1 MDKQGRNPGVQQLGL
16 SIGSPSKPGRGTL
29 LPRRD
34 PVPVQIGWKRY
45 GWPELRQLPLK
56 TITTQMP
63 PHVAQLEP
71 DIINQTLSVL
81 KQCKIVQD
89 TTDESLEAQKIEVG
103 LELRQKPFDPESARP
118 TIVLLV
124 PWSAERHLKLLE
136 AAEVMASWLTEF
148 TSHLPDKIYLEIVS
162 PELLQTIYYDEVG
175 DPALS
180 NQWDYVSDKL
190 EVGLRF
196 QPAFRDHLTCLSL
209 QRYGVNPNLKQNPP
223 TIYIGLDDD
232 SKEYTWYLIMNQVEA
247 TMAEVGWRGVHI
259 HIERSENFSPTFPLL
274 PLAGPDVQ
282 ARIDAGKLANK
293 RIIGNYSDTLHIGAD
308 FGAAKYLERPDK
320 DTQGKPSSEETRVNP
335 GNGTLG
341 CFIQIK
347 TKNNPVWRTC
357 ALTNYHVVRPAF
369 DGFTLVPDPKEKGYM
384 PGPPLEGSDLLKVDK
399 FGFSPNMV
407 PDGMVKENKVLE
419 KVLDA
424 APVHFESPS
433 RTKHNFTV
441 ALTDIDLREKK
452 QREERA
458 RVRLQSTQDGPQK
471 PIATRNF
478 EAVKQEIEAL
488 ETDVRQKKAFFDEGR
503 EKVGTLLLAAGFQR
517 KVDGRRMDWALILL
531 DEHRPWSHD
540 LPTGEVW
547 ASKYDDPAA
556 HPDETFGYPLTEQ
569 MRSIEGTNGVGRAFK
584 VGSTTGPTVGKFWG
598 VKDRVTLQEDKYLG
612 KGNRLETKER
622 IFAGDT
628 FFVRGQPGVKGQ
640 PGKFCAKG
648 DSGSAVFDE
657 LGGIVGL
664 VFRGH
669 KHRESYDDGYGY
681 VTPIEHVLEDIVAFS
696 KGNITEI
703 RIAQQ

>member
-1 MDKQGRNPGVQQLGL
+1 
-16 SIGSPSKPGRGTL
+16 
-29 LPRRD
+29 
-34 PVPVQIGWKRY
+34 
-45 GWPELRQLPLK
+45 
-56 TITTQMP
+56 MP

-71 DIINQTLSVL
+71 DIINLTLSVL
-81 KQCKIVQD
+81 KQCNIVQD

-124 PWSAERHLKLLE
+124 PWSRDRHAKLCE
-136 AAEVMASWLTEF
+136 ATELMASWLTEF
-148 TSHLPDKIYLEIVS
+148 ASHLPDMIYLEIVS
-162 PELLQTIYYDEVG
+162 PELLQTIYYDDVG

-180 NQWDYVSDKL
+180 NEWDYVSDKL
-190 EVGLRF
+190 IADLRCHL
-196 QPAFRDHLTCLSL
+196 AFRDHLTCLSL
-209 QRYGVNPNLKQNPP
+209 QRYGVNPHLRQNPP
-223 TIYIGLDDD
+223 TIYIGLGHD
-232 SKEYTWYLIMNQVEA
+232 SEERTWYTIMYQVEA
-247 TMAEVGWRGVHI
+247 TMAEVGWHGVKI
-259 HIERSENFSPTFPLL
+259 HIEHNENFSPTFPLL

-320 DTQGKPSSEETRVNP
+320 DTQGKSQSEETRINP

-347 TKNNPVWRTC
+347 TKNNPDWRTC
-357 ALTNYHVVRPAF
+357 ALTSYHVVRPAF
-369 DGFTLVPDPKEKGYM
+369 DGFTLVPDHKETGYM
-384 PGPPLEGSDLLKVDK
+384 PGPPLEGSDLLKVDR

-407 PDGMVKENKVLE
+407 RDGTVKDKKVLE
-419 KVLDA
+419 KLLDA

-441 ALTDIDLREKK
+441 ALTDIELSKKK

-458 RVRLQSTQDGPQK
+458 GLRLQSTQDGPQK
-471 PIATRNF
+471 PIARRNF
-478 EAVKQEIEAL
+478 ESVKQEVEAL
-488 ETDVRQKKAFFDEGR
+488 ETDTRQKKAFFDEGR
-503 EKVGTLLLAAGFQR
+503 EKVGTLLLAAGFKR

-531 DEHRPWSHD
+531 DEHRPWSND
-540 LPTGEVW
+540 LPDEAVW
-547 ASKYDDPAA
+547 TSNYDDEAA
-556 HPDETFGYPLTEQ
+556 YPDETFGYPLTEQ
-569 MRSIEGTNGVGRAFK
+569 MRSIEGTNGVGRGFK

-598 VKDRVTLQEDKYLG
+598 VKDRVKLQEDKYLG
-612 KGNRLETKER
+612 EGNRLKTKER

-628 FFVRGQPGVKGQ
+628 FLVRGQPS
-640 PGKFCAKG
+640 KFCAKG

-669 KHRESYDDGYGY
+669 KHRDSYNDGYGY
-681 VTPIEHVLEDIVAFS
+681 VTPIELVLEDIVAFS
-696 KGNITEI
+696 EGQITEI